1 MNRNNILIFA
11 LLQATFTIQEKKFN
25 FPSEIQALMGSCVE
39 IPCTVKTSATEPKN
53 TMVVWHIVGAFFGKR
68 IIYSSNPSEISA
80 NYRNRAAL
88 IGNPEDSC
96 TLRIHNVGSKDMRTY
111 YPADRKL
118 PADRKVSEYVQ
129 LQVTDVPPRPVMS
142 LPEEIII
149 GRPTPIT
156 CSVNH
161 TCATSPPSL
170 NWNLPGWPVKENN
183 IDHGEGN
190 WLATSELTYQP
201 SLEENGSTILCI
213 ATFPNGQ
220 TSRIRAQLIIKEE
233 NTLNRNIRTGIVAAC
248 LIPLL
253 LIVFFILRFSLG
265 NRDSKSRAVI
275 SYDGKNEYFTVK
287 DPKDT
292 GYTDLIEREKTM
304 YCVLEPKNRM
314 AISAPNNQ
322 SSTSKNLS
330 VQGKNNL
337 KQAEYVNI
345 YETLT

>member
-1 MNRNNILIFA
+1 
-11 LLQATFTIQEKKFN
+11 
-25 FPSEIQALMGSCVE
+25 MGSCVE

-96 TLRIHNVGSKDMRTY
+96 TLRIHNVGSKDMRAY

-190 WLATSELTYQP
+190 WLAMSELTYQP
-201 SLEENGSTILCI
+201 FLEENGSTILCI

-220 TSRIRAQLIIKEE
+220 ISRIRAQLIIKGG
-233 NTLNRNIRTGIVAAC
+233 NTLNRKTSGQE
-248 LIPLL
+248 LL
-253 LIVFFILRFSLG
+253 LQACRLLNF
-265 NRDSKSRAVI
+265 
-275 SYDGKNEYFTVK
+275 
-287 DPKDT
+287 KDT
-292 GYTDLIEREKTM
+292 GYKDLIEKEKTM

-322 SSTSKNLS
+322 SSTSKNVLI
-330 VQGKNNL
+330 QGENNL
-337 KQAEYVNI
+337 KQAEYANI